1 MRTIAAFVM
10 MTLVLAGCS
19 LTEADGPLNPKGSV
33 AEEQLWL
40 IKLALGIMVIVL
52 VVVFALFFYVLIR
65 FRKRKG
71 QTGIPKQVE
80 GNHKLEILWTVI
92 PMILLLILAIPTV
105 QKTFEFA
112 RDYEELDNAEKVIVT
127 GKQFWWQFEYPDY
140 GIVTAQDLYI
150 PVGKKIFVELEAADV
165 AHSFWVPALAGKT
178 DTLPGLTNH
187 MYFDAKEPGVY
198 KGKCAELCGASH
210 ALMDFKV
217 IAVPQDEYDA
227 WIAEMTTPA
236 TVAEGVAAG
245 EELFKANCMQC
256 HAVNV
261 DGKSL
266 GPNLNNFAER
276 ITVGGYRENTAE
288 WIFKWIEAPQE
299 MKPGSTMPAF
309 GQEYA
314 EDDLEGAGMT
324 SATQYLT
331 DEEIQSITQYLQ
343 SLSNKE

>member
-1 MRTIAAFVM
+1 
-10 MTLVLAGCS
+10 
-19 LTEADGPLNPKGSV
+19 
-33 AEEQLWL
+33 
-40 IKLALGIMVIVL
+40 
-52 VVVFALFFYVLIR
+52 
-65 FRKRKG
+65 
-71 QTGIPKQVE
+71 
-80 GNHKLEILWTVI
+80 
-92 PMILLLILAIPTV
+92 MILLLILAIPTV

-112 RDYEELDNAEKVIVT
+112 RDYNELSGAEKIVVT

-217 IAVPQDEYDA
+217 IAVPQEEYDA
-227 WIAEMTTPA
+227 WIAEMSTPK
-236 TVAEGVAAG
+236 TVSEGVAAG

-256 HAVNV
+256 HAINT

-276 ITVGGYRENTAE
+276 ITVGGYKENTAE
-288 WIFKWIEAPQE
+288 WIYKWIQNPQE
-299 MKPGSTMPAF
+299 IKPGSTMPAF
-309 GQEYA
+309 DHLGDA
-314 EDDLEGAGMT
+314 DLKA
-324 SATQYLT
+324 L
-331 DEEIQSITQYLQ
+331 TQYLQ